1 MTVSCVV
8 VNSTAASGSS
18 RVASCTS
25 DSLGVFSILSDVC
38 CVCCAGAASFA
49 PVIVQ
54 PTAAAQSRSTRIR
67 TGIAVF
73 GCFVMEMMRVLSC
86 PPRPDI
92 VVAALR
98 GSTRSRHVMRMSE
111 RP

>member
-1 MTVSCVV
+1 MPVALKILLSVV
-8 VNSTAASGSS
+8 
-18 RVASCTS
+18 
-25 DSLGVFSILSDVC
+25 
-38 CVCCAGAASFA
+38 GAVLFCFA